1 MCVCVLS
8 KDETFISSIIL
19 SRKMTATTNTNS
31 IPPVYKVPHI
41 CSSQEMQFFITGDEG
56 VGGRGQARGWRG
68 DGVGWRGDGV
78 EVAWGWRGDGV
89 AGRPRRKACIT
100 VVAVCVS
107 ASFARVRQSLSFSVS
122 SSICT

>member
-78 EVAWGWRGDGV
+78 EVAWGWRGGGV
-89 AGRPRRKACIT
+89 GMAWRADRGAKPASRLLPF
-100 VVAVCVS
+100 VCLHRLLV
-107 ASFARVRQSLSFSVS
+107 
-122 SSICT
+122 